1 MFDKLAFLAE
11 EMDLDY
17 IHHRCL
23 CQHVVLHWCCLAKV

>member
-17 IHHRCL
+17 IHHHSMLYCTG
-23 CQHVVLHWCCLAKV
+23 VA